1 VNSSDFFPRY
11 DGENGNSERITLS
24 SLAVIPLM
32 HRAQL
37 RGALYVAKEKE
48 YGFDEED
55 VTVLTAFSDI
65 ASLAFDTA
73 RLLTD
78 SIEKQKFDGELR
90 AARSMQQ
97 SLLPAN
103 VPKIPE
109 FEIEALSIPAYEVGG
124 DYYDFSTLWNGKHL
138 IITGDVSG
146 KGISASIFMAE
157 VKGIVQALAP
167 TMSSIRELLVA
178 SNDAVMRNI
187 RKNATSRS
195 FVTLAAIALEGPK
208 VHYARAGHT
217 PLLYFGAN
225 GDFRYLQPKGMG
237 IGFVGR
243 KLFESVLE
251 EEEFILGKGETL
263 VLFSD
268 GITEVRDANGEEL
281 GYQRFA
287 EIIRAARFEDDVEKM
302 KDRILKNVLDYSATT
317 SFSDDATFVIIRRL

>member
-1 VNSSDFFPRY
+1 
-11 DGENGNSERITLS
+11 
-24 SLAVIPLM
+24 
-32 HRAQL
+32 
-37 RGALYVAKEKE
+37 
-48 YGFDEED
+48 